1 MKIELRKL
9 FVSFSFNHYQAD
21 QKNRMN
27 LSPMLGAL
35 LIDYSDQVRNSTVV
49 KNTIN
54 ISSKLA
60 LMAVNSNQEY
70 RRNTP
75 KPSSK
80 KANRYLDDNNY
91 AMLNLN
97 QFQNFTLPFAKPISK
112 FIKKIMKRDKREG
125 PFKGS

>member
-1 MKIELRKL
+1 
-9 FVSFSFNHYQAD
+9 
-21 QKNRMN
+21 MN

-54 ISSKLA
+54 VSSKLA
-60 LMAVNSNQEY
+60 LVAVNSNREY
-70 RRNTP
+70 RRNNP